1 MVKQFSPSQNIA
13 IKRKTDCKR
22 PVKNFSGQGR
32 FCRLSGTSVNI
43 WLKTQVKKT
52 LQGGNFGVFLVDSL
66 KTTF

>member
-1 MVKQFSPSQNIA
+1 MVKQFSPSQNVA

-22 PVKNFSGQGR
+22 AIKNFSGQGR
-32 FCRLSGTSVNI
+32 FCRLGGTSVNI

-52 LQGGNFGVFLVDSL
+52 LQGGNFGVFLLDSL